1 MSSTPIPTSG
11 RNPHITPR
19 QKAREIAFQFL
30 YRYDHEVP
38 ASQVFDEFTKHAEHF
53 DCPPES
59 FDFAARLAETTIKQL
74 TMIDEMIQKY
84 AQNWRLERIGAVD
97 KSILRMGIAE
107 LLFFKDVPASVTLNE
122 LVELSKDFGEA
133 ETPAFINGILDPVSR
148 EPLALAGKVPSAT

>member
-1 MSSTPIPTSG
+1 MSSTPTPTSG
-11 RNPHITPR
+11 RNPHVTPR

-30 YRYDHEVP
+30 YRYDHEIAP
-38 ASQVFDEFTKHAEHF
+38 SQIFDEFTKHAEHF

-59 FDFAARLAETTIKQL
+59 FDFAARLTETTIKQL

-148 EPLALAGKVPSAT
+148 EPLALAGKVPSTS